1 MRRPIAIAAVL
12 LSTAAPAAHAG
23 PIERACLS
31 SDRPG
36 ISRAVCGCIQQ
47 AADLTL
53 STRDQKMAANFFR
66 DPHKAQEMRTS
77 DRRSDTEFWE
87 RYRSFGETA
96 ETFCRN

>member
-1 MRRPIAIAAVL
+1 MRRPVVIAAVL
-12 LSTAAPAAHAG
+12 LSAATPAAYAG

-36 ISRAVCGCIQQ
+36 ISRAVCGCIQD

-53 STRDQKMAANFFR
+53 STRDQKTAAKFFR
-66 DPHKAQEMRTS
+66 DPHKAQELRTS
-77 DRRSDTEFWE
+77 NRRSDEEFWQ

>member
-1 MRRPIAIAAVL
+1 MRRPIVLAAVL
-12 LSTAAPAAHAG
+12 LSAGAPAAYAG

-53 STRDQKMAANFFR
+53 STRDQRVAANFFR
-66 DPHKAQEMRTS
+66 DPHKAQELRTS
-77 DRRSDTEFWE
+77 DRRSDEECWA

-96 ETFCRN
+96 ETYCRN